1 MPQLIFTA
9 ADIPVQ
15 VQVKRAP
22 ALAVA
27 MALSDYSIIEVI
39 NVSCLSRAR
48 RESLVVSS
56 KQVSRRTHKFT
67 IEFLMNLTLISLLPF
82 CEWLR

>member
-1 MPQLIFTA
+1 MAIE
-9 ADIPVQ
+9 

-27 MALSDYSIIEVI
+27 MALPDYSIIEVI
-39 NVSCLSRAR
+39 NVSCLFRAR

-67 IEFLMNLTLISLLPF
+67 IEFLMNLSLISLLPF